1 MESKEQLRFG
11 GEKENFAQ
19 NDFNSVDKNPLGGYY
34 KYEVYYGT
42 DMAQAQLAP

>member
-1 MESKEQLRFG
+1 MRGK

-19 NDFNSVDKNPLGGYY
+19 NGFNSVDKKPLGGYY

-42 DMAQAQLAP
+42 DMAQALLSP